1 MNQRKPFVIEK
12 ISSFIFYES
21 QISHFSEMF
30 DMMENTVIVKSSRWI
45 NKLKPNLDPGLL
57 TASLMLKYF

>member
-1 MNQRKPFVIEK
+1 MKTRFH
-12 ISSFIFYES
+12 ISL
-21 QISHFSEMF
+21 F

-57 TASLMLKYF
+57 TASLM